1 VLFETAKRQAPSV
14 IFMDEFEALACSS
27 ADDHEGNR
35 RLRAEFLMQMDGLNS
50 STTENVFLLAITNS
64 PW

>member
-1 VLFETAKRQAPSV
+1 
-14 IFMDEFEALACSS
+14 MDEFEALACSS